1 MNWLIA
7 FYWKLCIIVI
17 VVSLI
22 VHYIVVLPFLTA
34 RGSAGIVSWLTNIRD
49 GRDLEKYR
57 EYCIK
62 EGKPLFVYNFLFSL
76 SKIGIGLLIG
86 WIVLILLSAG
96 FDK

>member
-34 RGSAGIVSWLTNIRD
+34 RGNAGIASWLTNIRD

-62 EGKPLFVYNFLFSL
+62 EGKPLFVYNFLSGL
-76 SKIGIGLLIG
+76 SKISIGLLIG
-86 WIVLILLSAG
+86 WIVLMM
-96 FDK
+96 